1 MCCPLVVDSP
11 VPFLD
16 IRDGRHPCVSHTYSG
31 DVFVPND
38 VVINGGR
45 SQDGCLVV
53 VVTGPN
59 MGGKSTL
66 IRQTGLIVILAQLV
80 RTTKVCSLYLQYTHY
95 YCGCGLMASLYQLHL
110 VLPCLVVVYL
120 CRVAMCRLAAVLS
133 VLWTGS
139 SPELEPLTELHQ
151 VILMN
156 YS

>member
-38 VVINGGR
+38 VIINGGR

-80 RTTKVCSLYLQYTHY
+80 KFVHYIYSIPSTTV
-95 YCGCGLMASLYQLHL
+95 G
-110 VLPCLVVVYL
+110 VV
-120 CRVAMCRLAAVLS
+120 
-133 VLWTGS
+133 
-139 SPELEPLTELHQ
+139 
-151 VILMN
+151 
-156 YS
+156 